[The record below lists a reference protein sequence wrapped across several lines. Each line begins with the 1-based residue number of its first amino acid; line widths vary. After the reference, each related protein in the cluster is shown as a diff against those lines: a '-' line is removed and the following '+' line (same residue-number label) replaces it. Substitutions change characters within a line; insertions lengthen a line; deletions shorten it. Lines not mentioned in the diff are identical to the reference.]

1 MTAMELYDLLN
12 RANIEYEVVEIF
24 EGLRIL
30 SIEVDEEVDKEVDE
44 PTKEGEQA

>member
-24 EGLRIL
+24 EGVRIL
-30 SIEVDEEVDKEVDE
+30 SIEVDEEIDE
-44 PTKEGEQA
+44 PIEKGEQA